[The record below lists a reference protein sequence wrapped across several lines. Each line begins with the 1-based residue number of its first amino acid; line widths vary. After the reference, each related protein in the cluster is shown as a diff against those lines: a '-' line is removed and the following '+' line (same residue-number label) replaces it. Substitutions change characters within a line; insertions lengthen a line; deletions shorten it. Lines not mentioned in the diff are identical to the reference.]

1 MHAANVLAGCIQVW
15 RLDLAHGEVAKAE
28 RVLTESELGRAARI
42 GSRDARAAF
51 VLTRAALRQRLAEY
65 LGVDPLSIRFD
76 VNHHGKPRLIGT
88 EENQGLVFSVSHS
101 GRVALLA
108 FARDLA
114 LGVDTERLRTRRGL
128 DDLARHCLSD
138 AELESWFIIPEAGR
152 LEAFIRYWVCKE
164 AFVKATGRGIALGL
178 KRVEVRDDFTGFSRV
193 PEGLGPADNWRLAE
207 WRNGGQRQAL
217 VHSGSKQN
225 LQVMI

>member
-1 MHAANVLAGCIQVW
+1 VPAANVLAGCVHVW
-15 RLDLAHGEVAKAE
+15 RLDLIHGDAAKAE
-28 RVLTESELGRAARI
+28 RLLTQDEQERAARI
-42 GSRDARAAF
+42 GSRDARLAF
-51 VLTRAALRQRLAEY
+51 VLTRAALRQRLGGY
-65 LGVDPLSIRFD
+65 LDADPHSIRFEFND
-76 VNHHGKPRLIGT
+76 HGKPRLSGT

-101 GRVALLA
+101 GPVALLA

-138 AELESWFIIPEAGR
+138 AELESWLMIPESGR

-178 KRVEVRDDFTGFSRV
+178 KQVEVSKDFSGFLRL
-193 PEGLGPADNWRLAE
+193 PEGWGPASDWGLEE
-207 WRNGGQRQAL
+207 WGDGGQRQAL
-217 VHSGSKQN
+217 VHSGPKQT
-225 LQVMI
+225 LLVLK